1 MFLCFFP
8 SKCLSCMPQRARL
21 CSRHLG
27 GVNIFVTCGVKGKTW
42 CHTRHKSELC
52 LREMSLWNRND
63 QKQEEKYFTGKPP
76 AGPHFAGIF
85 FYTETH

>member
-1 MFLCFFP
+1 M
-8 SKCLSCMPQRARL
+8 K
-21 CSRHLG
+21 
-27 GVNIFVTCGVKGKTW
+27 IFVTCGVKGKTW

-85 FYTETH
+85 FILKCIKCSPAVRVERM